1 MRSVGKYKAVL
12 LLAIGLLA
20 SKPVLAQR
28 VLLRAEVAEDTLY
41 TSFGPNRTF
50 YNHLYF
56 GYLPVVG
63 RAAGSGAELR
73 YGNSA
78 EFMLGVRNKFRL
90 NEPLSVGLDLRFV
103 RLTYALQQTS
113 SKVLPTAALHH
124 KESIA
129 MSELQLEGFVRLN
142 VGARGNVIG
151 RYLDLTGWGGWVMSS
166 ANRYEDRPAT
176 GPRRVQTS
184 EHGLPYLRRWP
195 YGVGARLGSGR
206 YAAVARY
213 RLSDTFTSAYQARYP
228 ELPRWTVGV
237 ELGWL

>member
-1 MRSVGKYKAVL
+1 MKLVQKHKVVL
-12 LLAIGLLA
+12 LLGVLMLA
-20 SKPVLAQR
+20 SKSVLAQR

-41 TSFGPNRTF
+41 TSFGPNRGF
-50 YNHLYF
+50 YSHLYI

-78 EFMLGVRNKFRL
+78 EVMLGVRNKFRL
-90 NEPLSVGLDLRFV
+90 SEPLSVGLDLRFV

-113 SKVLPTAALHH
+113 SKVLPTATVHH

-129 MSELQLEGFVRLN
+129 MSELQLEGFVRFN
-142 VGARGNVIG
+142 MVARGNVIG
-151 RYLDLTGWGGWVMSS
+151 RYLDLTGWGGWVMST

-176 GPRRVQTS
+176 GPRRVQTT
-184 EHGLPYLRRWP
+184 EHGLPYLHRWP
-195 YGVGARLGSGR
+195 VGVGARLGSGR

-213 RLSDTFTSAYQARYP
+213 RLSDTFTPAYRVRYP